1 MSKAGPPLADRFAC
15 QLWSR
20 VVLGADYLADE
31 AVGALVTLGDG
42 RDYEKIRPGLW
53 RLAHD
58 EGGPV
63 GAGDGPV
70 YDRGALLALINRKRA
85 GSIAKRMELSGL
97 SEATAAGVLRKIM
110 RGERPLVRFGK
121 ADRFASVLGCD
132 VSALFAEPEIAAL
145 RAWRKWCAL

>member
-15 QLWSR
+15 QLWLHVR
-20 VVLGADYLADE
+20 AHGGTVGEVAKLMVLSD
-31 AVGALVTLGDG
+31 
-42 RDYEKIRPGLW
+42 
-53 RLAHD
+53 
-58 EGGPV
+58 
-63 GAGDGPV
+63 
-70 YDRGALLALINRKRA
+70 
-85 GSIAKRMELSGL
+85 L

-110 RGERPLVRFGK
+110 RGERPLVRFDK